1 MGSAYVPQQKT
12 PSGSQEEN
20 LSDCGSYAILSAMR
34 VTSTNVIKL
43 LLLILGFYALWSRL
57 WACEDAYITFRY
69 IENWVNGHGLVYNL
83 GDKVEGFTH
92 PLWLLLVALPTFL
105 GANVRAS
112 ALILSLLIS
121 LLALAVILWRDR
133 SENNAPLVFPLAA
146 VLLLS
151 HTGYRDFSVSGLE
164 FPLVVLL
171 MAWFFISYKNHE
183 LLSKPYLHGSLLA
196 LLYLTRPELALMI
209 PVFFAVYGGKAL
221 WTQLKVNGERAP
233 QQWLGLAQ
241 LAAPI
246 VGIAGAYHLFRWAY
260 YGEFFPNTYYAKQG
274 LGAYWS
280 QGWIYFE
287 HFWRYSLVLLLVVV
301 IAAALLLLTKNLRR
315 LYFTNLPRMVM
326 LLQIIVLSIYVV
338 RLGGDFMA
346 YRFLLPPM
354 LIGVILLNDLPDRFF
369 HGRITRLSLAGGG
382 LVAAVL
388 LVIFPPGAE
397 KRLGY
402 IADERQYYDLYHP
415 PYQALFEDPVD
426 HVWYKMGRELRK
438 LQEVTKYR
446 IVHVAGNIGYMGYA
460 AGPGVYILDVFG
472 LVDRQTARAWDPLR
486 ERDRPGHE
494 DKLTLDMAID
504 RGVTF
509 CGTPFGEYERVL
521 STSFGSVIT
530 LDPKFLRHVPDKVEA
545 FKELKRRCLAGEIHD
560 GTCEFLH
567 ELENRYGVNVDNL

>member
-1 MGSAYVPQQKT
+1 
-12 PSGSQEEN
+12 
-20 LSDCGSYAILSAMR
+20 MR
-34 VTSTNVIKL
+34 LTTANVIKL
-43 LLLILGFYALWSRL
+43 LFLILGFYALWSRL

-69 IENWVNGHGLVYNL
+69 IENWVNGYGLVYNV

-92 PLWLLLVALPTFL
+92 PLWLFLIALPTFL

-121 LLALAVILWRDR
+121 IIALAVILWRDR
-133 SENNAPLVFPLAA
+133 GEDNAPLVFPLAA
-146 VLLLS
+146 LLLLS

-171 MAWFFISYKNHE
+171 MAWFFISYKNND
-183 LLSKPYLHGSLLA
+183 LLTKPYLHGSLLA

-209 PVFFAVYGGKAL
+209 PVFFAVYIGKAL
-221 WTQLKVNGERAP
+221 WTQLKLGVEPARG
-233 QQWLGLAQ
+233 QWLGLGK

-246 VGIAGAYHLFRWAY
+246 IGIAGAYHLFRWAY

-287 HFWRYSLVLLLVVV
+287 HFWRYSPVLLIVVV
-301 IAAALLLLTKNLRR
+301 ISAALILLTKHVRR
-315 LYFTNLPRMVM
+315 LYFTSLPRLVM
-326 LLQIIVLSIYVV
+326 LLQIAMLSIYVV

-369 HGRITRLSLAGGG
+369 RRRITQLSLAGAGF
-382 LVAAVL
+382 VAAAL
-388 LVIFPPGAE
+388 LVIYPLGAE

-415 PYQALFEDPVD
+415 SYRALFEDPVD
-426 HVWYKMGRELRK
+426 HVWYKMGSELRK
-438 LQEVTKYR
+438 LHEVTNYR

-460 AGPGVYILDVFG
+460 AGPGVYILDAFG
-472 LVDRQTARAWDPLR
+472 LVDRQTARAWDPTR
-486 ERDRPGHE
+486 KRDRPGHE
-494 DKLTLDMAID
+494 DKLTLDMAIG
-504 RGVTF
+504 RGATF
-509 CGTPFGEYERVL
+509 CGTPFPEYEKVL

-530 LDPKFLRHVPDKVEA
+530 LDPRFLRHVPDKIAA

-560 GTCEFLH
+560 GTCEFLQ
-567 ELENRYGVNVDNL
+567 ELEKRYGVNVDNL